1 MRADNRDQGR
11 ELHDDRVSPWE
22 ERWDD
27 TPRYGLPA
35 EAAGHGWPAEPP
47 AFAPSVHGTGTGAG
61 AEPPGYGSPRET
73 PGFGARRDGRFGYEP
88 EHDEPAEEESSLVR
102 MYAVTGGRVVPSSKL
117 AMEALVS
124 TTTTAPLGLSY
135 VREYR
140 FISDLCRS
148 IRSIAEISAL
158 LSVPLGVT
166 RVLVSDMESEGLV
179 RIHHPRVTA
188 AGPGPDLL
196 ERVLN
201 HLRG

>member
-1 MRADNRDQGR
+1 MRAGNRDHGR
-11 ELHDDRVSPWE
+11 ELRGGHASPE
-22 ERWDD
+22 DERWDD
-27 TPRYGLPA
+27 TPRYGLRA
-35 EAAGHGWPAEPP
+35 EPAGHRWPAAPP
-47 AFAPSVHGTGTGAG
+47 PVAPPVRGAG
-61 AEPPGYGSPRET
+61 TEPPGYGSPEE
-73 PGFGARRDGRFGYEP
+73 PSGFGTPRDGRLGYEP
-88 EHDEPAEEESSLVR
+88 EHDEPDEEESALVR

-124 TTTTAPLGLSY
+124 TTTTGPLGLSY

>member
-11 ELHDDRVSPWE
+11 ELPDGRASSWQ

-27 TPRYGLPA
+27 TPRYG
-35 EAAGHGWPAEPP
+35 
-47 AFAPSVHGTGTGAG
+47 FSAG
-61 AEPPGYGSPRET
+61 ARGYGSPEER
-73 PGFGARRDGRFGYEP
+73 PGFVPFVGAAGARGYEAQEETAAARRGGRFGYASED
-88 EHDEPAEEESSLVR
+88 EDEEPAEEESSLIR

-135 VREYR
+135 IREYR

-158 LSVPLGVT
+158 LGVPLGVT

-179 RIHHPRVTA
+179 RIHHPRVSA

-201 HLRG
+201 HLKE

>member
-1 MRADNRDQGR
+1 VRADNRDQGR
-11 ELHDDRVSPWE
+11 EFRDGLSSRE

-27 TPRYGLPA
+27 TPRYGLPSRPVGHGSPEEGA
-35 EAAGHGWPAEPP
+35 GFAPFVGAAGAWTRGYEAQEEM
-47 AFAPSVHGTGTGAG
+47 AG
-61 AEPPGYGSPRET
+61 V
-73 PGFGARRDGRFGYEP
+73 RRDGRFGYGPDDED
-88 EHDEPAEEESSLVR
+88 DEPAEEESSLVR

-124 TTTTAPLGLSY
+124 TTTTAPLGRSY
-135 VREYR
+135 IREYR
-140 FISDLCRS
+140 VISDLCRS

-158 LSVPLGVT
+158 LGVPLGVT

-201 HLRG
+201 HLRE

>member
-1 MRADNRDQGR
+1 MRAGNRDHGR
-11 ELHDDRVSPWE
+11 ELRDGHASHRGEAWD
-22 ERWDD
+22 ERRDE

-35 EAAGHGWPAEPP
+35 EAAGHGWPAR
-47 AFAPSVHGTGTGAG
+47 GTGAG
-61 AEPPGYGSPRET
+61 TARQGYGTPEEPPG
-73 PGFGARRDGRFGYEP
+73 FAARREGRLGYEP
-88 EHDEPAEEESSLVR
+88 EHDEPAEEESSLIR

-117 AMEALVS
+117 AMEALVA
-124 TTTTAPLGLSY
+124 TTTTTPLGLSY
-135 VREYR
+135 IREYR

-158 LSVPLGVT
+158 LGVPLGVT

-179 RIHHPRVTA
+179 RIHRPRVTA

-201 HLRG
+201 HLRS

>member
-11 ELHDDRVSPWE
+11 GLRDGRAFPWD
-22 ERWDD
+22 ERWED
-27 TPRYGLPA
+27 TPRYGFPA
-35 EAAGHGWPAEPP
+35 GSPRYGSPGETPEAA
-47 AFAPSVHGTGTGAG
+47 PSAHATG
-61 AEPPGYGSPRET
+61 AEPPPYGSPGET
-73 PGFGARRDGRFGYEP
+73 PVPLARRDGRLGYGS

-102 MYAVTGGRVVPSSKL
+102 MYAVTGGRVVPSSRL

-158 LSVPLGVT
+158 LGVPLGVT

-201 HLRG
+201 HLRD

>member
-1 MRADNRDQGR
+1 MRAGNRDHGR
-11 ELHDDRVSPWE
+11 ELRDGHASPWQ
-22 ERWDD
+22 ERGDD

-35 EAAGHGWPAEPP
+35 RPPAHGWPAAPPPSAPFAPP
-47 AFAPSVHGTGTGAG
+47 AHGAG
-61 AEPPGYGSPRET
+61 TEPPGYGSPEEP
-73 PGFGARRDGRFGYEP
+73 PGFGTRRDGRLGYEP
-88 EHDEPAEEESSLVR
+88 EHDGPAEEESALVR

-117 AMEALVS
+117 AMEALV
-124 TTTTAPLGLSY
+124 TTTTTTPLGLSY
-135 VREYR
+135 IREYR

-158 LSVPLGVT
+158 LGVPLGVT

>member
-1 MRADNRDQGR
+1 MRAGNRDHGR
-11 ELHDDRVSPWE
+11 ELRDGHPSSRQEGWD

-35 EAAGHGWPAEPP
+35 EPAGHGWPAAPP
-47 AFAPSVHGTGTGAG
+47 ARGSG
-61 AEPPGYGSPRET
+61 AEPPGYGSPEE
-73 PGFGARRDGRFGYEP
+73 PSGFGTRREGRLGYEP
-88 EHDEPAEEESSLVR
+88 EHDEPAEEESALVR

-124 TTTTAPLGLSY
+124 TTTTTPLGLSY
-135 VREYR
+135 IREYR

-158 LSVPLGVT
+158 LGVPLGVT

>member
-1 MRADNRDQGR
+1 MRADNRDRGQG
-11 ELHDDRVSPWE
+11 LHDGRAFPWD
-22 ERWDD
+22 ERWED
-27 TPRYGLPA
+27 TPRYGF
-35 EAAGHGWPAEPP
+35 PAEPSGETP
-47 AFAPSVHGTGTGAG
+47 EVASSVPPTG
-61 AEPPGYGSPRET
+61 AEPPRYGSPGET
-73 PGFGARRDGRFGYEP
+73 PGSGARRDGRFGYEP
-88 EHDEPAEEESSLVR
+88 EHDEPADEESSLVR
-102 MYAVTGGRVVPSSKL
+102 MYAVTGGRVVPSSRL

>member
-1 MRADNRDQGR
+1 
-11 ELHDDRVSPWE
+11 
-22 ERWDD
+22 
-27 TPRYGLPA
+27 
-35 EAAGHGWPAEPP
+35 
-47 AFAPSVHGTGTGAG
+47 
-61 AEPPGYGSPRET
+61 
-73 PGFGARRDGRFGYEP
+73 
-88 EHDEPAEEESSLVR
+88 
-102 MYAVTGGRVVPSSKL
+102 
-117 AMEALVS
+117 MEALVS

>member
-1 MRADNRDQGR
+1 MRAGNRDHGR
-11 ELHDDRVSPWE
+11 ELRDGHAFPQQ

-27 TPRYGLPA
+27 TPRYGLRA
-35 EAAGHGWPAEPP
+35 ERGGHGWPAAPP
-47 AFAPSVHGTGTGAG
+47 AFAPSAHGAG
-61 AEPPGYGSPRET
+61 AEPPGHGSPGEP
-73 PGFGARRDGRFGYEP
+73 PGFGTRRDGRLGYEP
-88 EHDEPAEEESSLVR
+88 EHDEPAEEESALVR

-124 TTTTAPLGLSY
+124 TTTTTPLGLSY
-135 VREYR
+135 TREYR

-148 IRSIAEISAL
+148 VRSIAEISAL
-158 LSVPLGVT
+158 LGVPLGVT

>member
-1 MRADNRDQGR
+1 MRAGNRDHGR
-11 ELHDDRVSPWE
+11 ESRDGHASPGEEWE
-22 ERWDD
+22 DD

-35 EAAGHGWPAEPP
+35 GAAGHRWPVALP
-47 AFAPSVHGTGTGAG
+47 ARGAARPGYGAPQ
-61 AEPPGYGSPRET
+61 EPPGLA
-73 PGFGARRDGRFGYEP
+73 ARRDGRPGYEP
-88 EHDEPAEEESSLVR
+88 DHDEPAEEESSLIR

-117 AMEALVS
+117 AMEALVA
-124 TTTTAPLGLSY
+124 TTTTTPLGLSY
-135 VREYR
+135 IREYR

-179 RIHHPRVTA
+179 RIHRPRVTA

-201 HLRG
+201 HLRN